1 MDLFFFVHFH
11 SLLEVRF
18 DLRFSV
24 TIIVINIIVI
34 VTVIIIFV
42 NIIIIIDIVTVSLSM
57 KRPRLVVA
65 VLFTVRSPC
74 TRVGWNIP
82 NLIKDDECFDDDN
95 ISEKKRKN
103 FF

>member
-1 MDLFFFVHFH
+1 MK
-11 SLLEVRF
+11 
-18 DLRFSV
+18 
-24 TIIVINIIVI
+24 IIVINIIVI
-34 VTVIIIFV
+34 VIVVIITVII
-42 NIIIIIDIVTVSLSM
+42 IIIIIDIVTVSLSM

>member
-24 TIIVINIIVI
+24 TIIVINIIAIVI
-34 VTVIIIFV
+34 VVIITVIII
-42 NIIIIIDIVTVSLSM
+42 IIIIIDIVTVSLSM

-82 NLIKDDECFDDDN
+82 NLIKDDDDADYQLML
-95 ISEKKRKN
+95 S
-103 FF
+103 